1 MKIHLTKL
9 GCARNQVDSEIMAGA
24 LQLAGFELQET
35 PAEAEVLVVNTCS
48 FITDAAQE
56 SVDAILELAQLKTA
70 GNCRRLIVTG
80 CLPQRYGADIVQ
92 ALPEVD
98 CFLGTAAFDQIE
110 KAAKGEFPPGSIIL
124 ISPELAPIENVPHQ
138 RRDNDL
144 VAYIKIAEGCSRTC
158 TYCIIPVLRGR
169 QRSRALASIVADAQA
184 AIRKSAKEL
193 VLVAQDSTAYGED
206 LPAGSPDL
214 GALIH
219 ALGRL
224 TQNMPPAEKPWIRV
238 MYGHPDSIKD
248 SFIDAV
254 KAYPNV
260 CPYFDL
266 PVQHISPGVLR
277 KMGRAHDSRKLY
289 QLFAQIRREIP
300 RAAIRTTLIVGFP
313 GETADDFALLEDFVQ
328 QVRFEHLGAFIYSD
342 SDDLPAHHLKKHVPE
357 KVARERM
364 EAVMH
369 RQRALSEAYT
379 QSFMDKTVTVLLEE
393 ADQDGIYLGRTIW
406 QAPEVDGLVYVH
418 TTGDED
424 LRGRFVQVKI
434 TDALEYDLVGEMQHE
449 HLV

>member
-24 LQLAGFELQET
+24 LKLAGFELKET
-35 PAEAEVLVVNTCS
+35 PADAEVLVVNTCS

-56 SVDAILELAQLKTA
+56 SVDTILELAQLKTA

-124 ISPELAPIENVPHQ
+124 ISPELAPIENVPDQ

-158 TYCIIPVLRGR
+158 TYCIIPVLRGK
-169 QRSRALASIVADAQA
+169 QRSRALASIVADAQT
-184 AIRKSAKEL
+184 AIRKGAKEL

-206 LPAGSPDL
+206 LPVGSPDL

-219 ALGRL
+219 ALGTL
-224 TQNMPPAEKPWIRV
+224 TQNLPAAEKPWIRV

-248 SFIDAV
+248 SFIEAV

-266 PVQHISPGVLR
+266 PVQHISSGVLR
-277 KMGRAHDSRKLY
+277 KMGRAHDSQKLY
-289 QLFAQIRREIP
+289 QLFAKIRREIP
-300 RAAIRTTLIVGFP
+300 QTAIRTTLIVGFP
-313 GETADDFALLEDFVQ
+313 GETADDFVLLEDFVQ
-328 QVRFEHLGAFIYSD
+328 QVCFEHLGAFIYSD
-342 SDDLPAHHLKKHVPE
+342 SDDLPAHHLKNHVPE
-357 KVARERM
+357 KAARERM
-364 EAVMH
+364 EAVMQ

-393 ADQDGIYLGRTIW
+393 ADEDGVYLGRTIW

-424 LRGRFVQVKI
+424 LRGRFVRVKI